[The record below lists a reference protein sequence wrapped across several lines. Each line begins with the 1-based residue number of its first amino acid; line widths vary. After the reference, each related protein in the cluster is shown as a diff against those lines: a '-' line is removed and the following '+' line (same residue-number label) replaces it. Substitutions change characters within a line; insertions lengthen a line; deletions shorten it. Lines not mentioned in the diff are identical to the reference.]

1 MKEFKG
7 RVAVI
12 TGAANG
18 IGRAIAFRCASE
30 GMRVV
35 LAGIN
40 ESTLRKVEEELVSLG
55 AVAIS
60 VQTDVSQRDDIE
72 ALAQRTMYEFGAVHL
87 LVNNAGVAAG
97 ASPWRSTWHDWEWV
111 LNVNLWGVIHGVKVF
126 TPIMLKQSTES
137 YIVNNSSIAGVVSC
151 YPLAP
156 YMVSKHAVVAL
167 SEILYHWLR
176 RYNAQVKVSVLC
188 TGPVESRIGDSWRNR
203 PLELKD
209 EPMEID
215 DVERLFYEQVD
226 SISKNEM
233 PAERVADM
241 VFQAIR
247 VEQFYIFTHPDLMQY
262 VNYRTEDLKKACNP
276 RFPKF

>member
-1 MKEFKG
+1 MKEFKD

-18 IGRAIAFRCASE
+18 IGRAIAFRCANE

-72 ALAQRTMYEFGAVHL
+72 ALAQRTIDEFGAVHL
-87 LVNNAGVAAG
+87 LVHNAGVAAG
-97 ASPWRSTWHDWEWV
+97 SSPWRSTWHDWEWV

-126 TPIMLKQSTES
+126 TPIMLKQSAES
-137 YIVNNSSIAGVVSC
+137 YIVNNSSIAGVVTC

-167 SEILYHWLR
+167 SMIER
-176 RYNAQVKVSVLC
+176 R
-188 TGPVESRIGDSWRNR
+188 I
-203 PLELKD
+203 
-209 EPMEID
+209 
-215 DVERLFYEQVD
+215 
-226 SISKNEM
+226 
-233 PAERVADM
+233 
-241 VFQAIR
+241 
-247 VEQFYIFTHPDLMQY
+247 
-262 VNYRTEDLKKACNP
+262 
-276 RFPKF
+276 